1 MADPYRELFR
11 APGSAAFSAAGFVAR
26 MPIAMIGIGVI
37 AMLSRTRGEY
47 GLAGAV
53 SATFTLSVALFGPQ
67 VSRLVDRF
75 GQSRVLLPAT
85 GLSVVSMAALL
96 LCARYG
102 APDWT
107 LFVSAALAG
116 TLPNMAAM
124 VRARWTHV
132 YRDSPRLHTAFSLE
146 SVVDEL
152 TFVVGPALSVALS
165 TAAFP
170 EAGPLAATVLLA
182 IGVLLFVPQKRTEPP
197 AHGPGDGGD
206 PGGSAIRAG
215 SVRLLAL
222 VLVAGGTVVGTV
234 DVVSVAFAEERGS
247 PAGAG
252 IVLSVYAVG
261 SALAG
266 LVFGVL
272 KLGLPL
278 PRQLA
283 LGAAG
288 TALTTLPLLLV
299 GNIAALAAAVF
310 LSGLFFAPTMIVV
323 MGLIEKTVPPA
334 RLTEGMTWA
343 ITGLSVGVAL
353 GAAVSGAMVDRYGP
367 SGGFTVAIAAGAAV
381 LLLALASQ
389 RPLTRR
395 LAARKAVAPG
405 GTASAPEERAD
416 GPDRESSP
424 PTASP
429 TRPNPGPDRGT
440 RSPGRPGAER
450 GARE

>member
-1 MADPYRELFR
+1 M
-11 APGSAAFSAAGFVAR
+11 
-26 MPIAMIGIGVI
+26 
-37 AMLSRTRGEY
+37 
-47 GLAGAV
+47 
-53 SATFTLSVALFGPQ
+53 ALFGPQ
-67 VSRLVDRF
+67 VSRLVDPA

-85 GLSVVSMAALL
+85 GASVVAMAALL
-96 LCARYG
+96 LCARYDT
-102 APDWT
+102 PVWT
-107 LFVSAALAG
+107 LFVFAALAG

-165 TAAFP
+165 TAVFP
-170 EAGPLAATVLLA
+170 EAGPLVAAALLA

-197 AHGPGDGGD
+197 VHRPEGDASS
-206 PGGSAIRAG
+206 GGSAIRVG
-215 SVRLLAL
+215 CVRLLAL
-222 VLVAGGTVVGTV
+222 VLVAGGTIVGTV
-234 DVVSVAFAEERGS
+234 DVVSVAFAEEQGS

-266 LVFGVL
+266 LVFGAL
-272 KLGLPL
+272 KLAMPL
-278 PRQLA
+278 PRLLA
-283 LGAAG
+283 LGVTG

-299 GNIAALAAAVF
+299 GNIATLAGAVF
-310 LSGLFFAPTMIVV
+310 LSGIFFAPTMIVV

-367 SGGFTVAIAAGAAV
+367 AGGFAVAIAAGAVA
-381 LLLALASQ
+381 LLLGIVSQ

-395 LAARKAVAPG
+395 LAAREAEAETGAVSETGKTGAVSETGTGAGAETGGQAVAGGGTVAGDGTSPSPG
-405 GTASAPEERAD
+405 GTA
-416 GPDRESSP
+416 GGLQN
-424 PTASP
+424 TA
-429 TRPNPGPDRGT
+429 
-440 RSPGRPGAER
+440 
-450 GARE
+450 GARP